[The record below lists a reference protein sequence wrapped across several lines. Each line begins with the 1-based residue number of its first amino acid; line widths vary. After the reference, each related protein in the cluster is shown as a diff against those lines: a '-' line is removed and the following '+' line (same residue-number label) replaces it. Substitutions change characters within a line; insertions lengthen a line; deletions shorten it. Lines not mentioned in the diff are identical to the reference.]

1 MSGDGKGGKASSSSQ
16 MDAVMRLMTGKEER
30 TIAEKFAD
38 SNRPTWEQYKKDNED
53 KLNLEGMDE
62 KKMQEYRQQ
71 LDQERD
77 KLLTRGLNHGAKK
90 KKRKRRDDDDDHH
103 HNSSDSQED
112 SGRRRRH
119 SKKKRRK
126 KERRRKHKKHS
137 DSDED
142 SESSESSSD
151 DSRRKKRYKKKKRK
165 DKKKTDQEE
174 GVMDDRYR
182 LSNFFTKDD
191 SDDKE

>member
-1 MSGDGKGGKASSSSQ
+1 MSGDGKGGKASSSQ

-71 LDQERD
+71 LDEERET
-77 KLLTRGLNHGAKK
+77 LLTRGLNHGAKK
-90 KKRKRRDDDDDHH
+90 KKRKRRDDDDGDD
-103 HNSSDSQED
+103 SSQE
-112 SGRRRRH
+112 SSSSRRRKRS
-119 SKKKRRK
+119 SKKKKKK

-142 SESSESSSD
+142 GESYDSSSD
-151 DSRRKKRYKKKKRK
+151 DSHRKRRHKKKKRK
-165 DKKKTDQEE
+165 DKKKTEEKE

-191 SDDKE
+191 SGNEE